1 MLRACWLSDDLSG
14 LTQKVISVAGYH
26 AGTLEQLRKKLKK
39 LDDGAARVEWL
50 DGVLPP
56 LLAAGRRPDLRVRD
70 AVREIGTSGGLVDI
84 DDLAKRLG
92 TTPRTLQR
100 RFATDVGITPK
111 LLARIVRFQRV
122 FSEWRAD
129 PTSLSR
135 RAAECGYYDHAQL
148 VRAPRADR
156 RLRRDTERANF
167 GVTTST
173 FRGFSQ

>member
-1 MLRACWLSDDLSG
+1 MDYAEFTPTSALRGDVRCYWMLG
-14 LTQKVISVAGYH
+14 GGEEPH
-26 AGTLEQLRKKLKK
+26 APSA
-39 LDDGAARVEWL
+39 DPAFPDGSPEL
-50 DGVLPP
+50 ILI
-56 LLAAGRRPDLRVRD
+56 LAD
-70 AVREIGTSGGLVDI
+70 AFI
-84 DDLAKRLG
+84 DLAKRLG

-135 RAAECGYYDHAQL
+135 VAAECGYYDHAQL